1 MDNPFEP
8 SRTSDSKKV
17 CVHRGST
24 SAFWKY
30 ICGIVGGVV
39 GLFVSSLVYYALALV
54 FGIHKYPSNSDWTGV
69 FVVVVV
75 SVFAGLGMTLA
86 ESSHALVGNSIES
99 NDKEDKPNE
108 IE

>member
-8 SRTSDSKKV
+8 SRTNNAKKPSA
-17 CVHRGST
+17 HRGST

-30 ICGIVGGVV
+30 TCGFVGGGV
-39 GLFVSSLVYYALALV
+39 GLFVSSVVYYTLALV
-54 FGIHKYPSNSDWTGV
+54 VGIHTFPSNSDWTGLFIV
-69 FVVVVV
+69 FFV

-86 ESSHALVGNSIES
+86 ESSHAVDDNSSES
-99 NDKEDKPNE
+99 NDQEDKPNE